1 MFSDHCKPLKL
12 LSVSLQ
18 RGKHWTAVPWGWLPA
33 SDQQEGPRHVW
44 DHKVRI
50 QKLQFLFDEPMLFIV
65 LGGVCFKEGMKIP
78 DLLKRKLLSLVLLYI

>member
-18 RGKHWTAVPWGWLPA
+18 RGKHWGWLPA

-50 QKLQFLFDEPMLFIV
+50 QKLQFLFDEPILSIV